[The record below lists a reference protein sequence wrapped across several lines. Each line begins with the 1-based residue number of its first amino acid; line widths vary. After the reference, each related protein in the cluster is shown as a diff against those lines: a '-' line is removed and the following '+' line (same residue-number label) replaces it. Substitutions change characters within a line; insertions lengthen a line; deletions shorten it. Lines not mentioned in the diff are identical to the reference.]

1 MAVRITAVHL
11 SQGGYLNEHITDVKW
26 TSYDDGSTGQS
37 TKADMVKFIDV
48 DHGKAYV
55 ESSTSKVEVGV
66 VKPQGGTPY
75 LRTFANGEWTDNLL
89 SLPRF

>member
-1 MAVRITAVHL
+1 M
-11 SQGGYLNEHITDVKW
+11 
-26 TSYDDGSTGQS
+26 
-37 TKADMVKFIDV
+37 KFIDV

-75 LRTFANGEWTDNLL
+75 LRTFANGTWTDNLL

>member
-1 MAVRITAVHL
+1 MAVQITAVRL

-26 TSYDDGSTGQS
+26 TSYQDGSTGQS
-37 TKADMVKFIDV
+37 TKATMVQWIDV
-48 DHGKAYV
+48 DGGKAYV
-55 ESSTSKVEVGV
+55 EGATSKVEVGV

-75 LRTFANGEWTDNLL
+75 LRTFANGTWTDNLL

>member
-1 MAVRITAVHL
+1 MTVRITAVRL

-26 TSYDDGSTGQS
+26 TSYQDGSTGQS
-37 TKADMVKFIDV
+37 TKATMVKWIDV
-48 DHGKAYV
+48 DEGKAYV
-55 ESSTSKVEVGV
+55 EAATSKVEVGV

-75 LRTFANGEWTDNLL
+75 LRTIANGTWTDNLL

>member
-26 TSYDDGSTGQS
+26 TSYQDGSTGQS
-37 TKADMVKFIDV
+37 TKADMVEFIDV
-48 DHGKAYV
+48 DNGKAFV
-55 ESSTSKVEVGV
+55 ESATSKVEVGV

-75 LRTFANGEWTDNLL
+75 LRTLANGTWTDNLL